1 MYTSFRTR
9 PEEAQKSTSRV
20 GAANSTVIFLGLTS
34 FFMDISAEMVTAVV
48 PLFLTATLGLSPA
61 GFGLFAFANEIARAI
76 LPIVGGA
83 VADRTQR
90 PKETAAAGYGIS
102 ALTRAGLA
110 GSALFGLWAIP
121 FLLLDRLGKGL
132 RTAPRDAMITLAT
145 PKESWGAAFGIHRT
159 MDAAGA
165 LIGPIIAG
173 IILWQLPGSFDS
185 VFVVSL
191 AFGLLGFA
199 VISIAVRNP
208 KATRS
213 DSGPRTW
220 QTLFGHWKVPGFRR
234 ISLIAGGLGLF
245 TIGDSFIY
253 LVIADLAQE
262 GDTVGVSDVA
272 KWFAYLSAGTAFVF
286 VLTATPLGRIAD
298 KVGRGR
304 MWIAGHV
311 ILVAVYGALW
321 MGPTSA
327 SGVILVLVLLGL
339 YYAATDG
346 MMPALVAGVAS
357 HESRSGAI
365 AMVSTVQAVPGRSLH
380 LCLASFGWHQVPIGV
395 CWSPA

>member
-1 MYTSFRTR
+1 
-9 PEEAQKSTSRV
+9 
-20 GAANSTVIFLGLTS
+20 
-34 FFMDISAEMVTAVV
+34 MDISAEMVTAVV

-61 GFGLFAFANEIARAI
+61 GFGLFAFSNEIARAT

-145 PKESWGAAFGIHRT
+145 PKEAWGAAFGIHRT

-208 KATRS
+208 KTTRS
-213 DSGPRTW
+213 RSGSSAW

-234 ISLIAGGLGLF
+234 IAVIAGALGLF

-262 GDTVGVSDVA
+262 GETVGVSDVA

-304 MWIAGHV
+304 MWIAGHL
-311 ILVAVYGALW
+311 ILVAVYAALW

-357 HESRSGAI
+357 RDSRSGAI
-365 AMVSTVQAVPGRSLH
+365 ALVSTVQAGARAVSALVFGLIWVASGADRGL
-380 LCLASFGWHQVPIGV
+380 LVAGVGLLAMVATSSIFAVLRPKQPVEHV
-395 CWSPA
+395 